1 MYFMYDAEPP
11 GVMDDAMRVCR
22 LATRTR
28 ERALYSCALRAWSM
42 PTRLPPLVTRE
53 SRELFL
59 CSS

>member
-42 PTRLPPLVTRE
+42 PTRLPPL
-53 SRELFL
+53 
-59 CSS
+59 